1 MPPFCCQI
9 IFVVQLHHPIKSFVT
24 ELRRQIRLEQLQWS
38 RPFRSKISLENA
50 SQNGSIDGDE
60 ILSYSA
66 RSSIRGR
73 SSRNSSEIN
82 RTRPS
87 TADYKQVGGN
97 HITPIKIVNPKSNGN
112 TSTLNWVS
120 SLTYFKTCEN
130 YNFEITFIFK

>member
-1 MPPFCCQI
+1 M
-9 IFVVQLHHPIKSFVT
+9 
-24 ELRRQIRLEQLQWS
+24 
-38 RPFRSKISLENA
+38 SKISLENA

-87 TADYKQVGGN
+87 TADFKQVGGN
-97 HITPIKIVNPKSNGN
+97 HITPIRIVNPKSNGN
-112 TSTLNWVS
+112 TSTLNWLS
-120 SLTYFKTCEN
+120 SPTYFKTCVN
-130 YNFEITFIFK
+130 CKFETTLIFK